1 MRDVIQLYVTD
12 FTISRSFRNFY
23 NGFKDRKYLIL
34 HTLISAQMV
43 DFQKPVP
50 QYLNEKQNIIRLIL
64 FTALFALVF
73 INAYSPFGADR
84 WYNLTRLEF
93 FTYSSLTI
101 LIGVLVVVISR
112 IIMYHECKRH
122 SINLWQY
129 LAWIFAEIFSM
140 ALTYSIFEKLILKD
154 ARNLTDL
161 VKNSLRNT
169 SLVLLLPYS
178 ILWLYFSWKD
188 KKEQIERMEDYPHN
202 SDKTRNMIPFYDD
215 KGILK
220 FSVKKENLLYL
231 ESAENYVN
239 ICYLNKG
246 KVSKYLLRD
255 TLKKIEENFSGSE
268 IVRCHRSYMV
278 NFEKVK
284 VIRKDR
290 DGLKLEFDNP
300 SVTDIPVS
308 KTYVDTVMQTFS
320 KYYQTTDLS

>member
-1 MRDVIQLYVTD
+1 MI
-12 FTISRSFRNFY
+12 
-23 NGFKDRKYLIL
+23 
-34 HTLISAQMV
+34 
-43 DFQKPVP
+43 DFQKPIP
-50 QYLNEKQNIIRLIL
+50 PYLNEKQNIVRLVL
-64 FTALFALVF
+64 FTSLFALVF

-112 IIMYHECKRH
+112 IIMYHVSKRH
-122 SINLWQY
+122 SIIIWQY
-129 LAWIFAEIFSM
+129 LIWIFAEILFM
-140 ALTYSIFEKLILKD
+140 ALAYAMFEKLFLKD
-154 ARNLTDL
+154 TRFFADL
-161 VKNSLRNT
+161 VRNSSRNT
-169 SLVLLLPYS
+169 ALVLLLPYS
-178 ILWLYFSWKD
+178 ILWLYFSWQD
-188 KKEQIERMEDYPHN
+188 KKEQIERLADFQPL
-202 SDKTRNMIPFYDD
+202 SDNIRNMIPFYDD

-220 FSVKKENLLYL
+220 FSIKKENLLYL

-255 TLKKIEENFSGSE
+255 TLKKIEENFSGTE
-268 IVRCHRSYMV
+268 IIRCHRSYMV

-308 KTYVDTVMQTFS
+308 RTYVNSVMQTFS
-320 KYYQTTDLS
+320 KYCQTIDGG